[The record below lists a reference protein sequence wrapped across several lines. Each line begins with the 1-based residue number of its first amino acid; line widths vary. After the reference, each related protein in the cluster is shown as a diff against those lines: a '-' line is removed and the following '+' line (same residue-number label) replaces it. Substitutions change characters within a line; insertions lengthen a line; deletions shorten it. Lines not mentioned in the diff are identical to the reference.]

1 MNKKDVLVPLG
12 NHKIHCATYTYSH
25 AIVAQV
31 DPFILCSD
39 TGDMIWYNEKP
50 KDFKKVGVADDIS
63 WEAVVDRFEWE
74 DLEDEN

>member
-1 MNKKDVLVPLG
+1 
-12 NHKIHCATYTYSH
+12 
-25 AIVAQV
+25 
-31 DPFILCSD
+31 
-39 TGDMIWYNEKP
+39 MIWYNEKP